1 MAVCVL
7 SYQVMKTCTS
17 IIFAAILTTSLFAG
31 HTAMNGTWVL
41 EPTASD
47 FGGQPVMQTG
57 TVTINERQG
66 DITVS
71 RNFAYEGANETFFYK
86 DMTDSE
92 NGATIKTSKELKSK
106 ASWDHDVLKVK
117 TTQSGVVTMETYV
130 MNADGTKMTATV
142 SKPGAKTITLVFVR
156 K

>member
-1 MAVCVL
+1 
-7 SYQVMKTCTS
+7 MKTRTS
-17 IIFAAILTTSLFAG
+17 IFTGVVLTVLAALPGFAG

-47 FGGQPVMQTG
+47 FGGQPVIQTG
-57 TVTINERQG
+57 TVTINERTG

-71 RNFAYEGANETFFYK
+71 RSFAYEGANETFFYK

-92 NGATIKTSKELKSK
+92 NGATIKTSRDLKSK

-130 MNADGTKMTATV
+130 MNADGTRMTATV

>member
-1 MAVCVL
+1 
-7 SYQVMKTCTS
+7 MKTFTLALLLAALA
-17 IIFAAILTTSLFAG
+17 FAHDHTTL
-31 HTAMNGTWVL
+31 NGTWSL
-41 EPTASD
+41 QPTQSD
-47 FGGQPVMQTG
+47 FNGQPVIQTG

-92 NGATIKTSKELKSK
+92 NNATIHSGKDLKSK
-106 ASWDHDVLKVK
+106 ARWDHDVLKVV
-117 TTQSGVVTMETYV
+117 TTQSGVVTTESY
-130 MNADGTKMTATV
+130 ALAPDGTMKV
-142 SKPGAKTITLVFVR
+142 NVVKSGSKPITLVFVR

>member
-1 MAVCVL
+1 
-7 SYQVMKTCTS
+7 MKTRTS
-17 IIFAAILTTSLFAG
+17 IFTGVGLTILLAVSAFAG

-47 FGGQPVMQTG
+47 FGGQPVIQTG
-57 TVTINERQG
+57 TVTINERTG

-92 NGATIKTSKELKSK
+92 NGATIKTSRDLKSK

-117 TTQSGVVTMETYV
+117 TTQSGVVTMETY
-130 MNADGTKMTATV
+130 MLNADGTKMTATV
-142 SKPGAKTITLVFVR
+142 TKPGAKTITLVFVR